1 MDLSS
6 IIWLVLLVVFLIV
19 EAACPIH
26 LVSLWFA
33 AGALVAAVASM
44 FGGPVWLQVGLF
56 LVVSVSLLAGL
67 WPFTKKFLQPGISP
81 TNVDANIG
89 TRCYVTA
96 RVDNLAAQGQI
107 KLNGLE
113 WTARST
119 TGESIP
125 EGTLVRVD
133 HVEGVKAF
141 VTPVQEESTV

>member
-1 MDLSS
+1 MNWFVFL
-6 IIWLVLLVVFLIV
+6 WLVLLIGFL
-19 EAACPIH
+19 AAETTTVTLI
-26 LVSLWFA
+26 SIWFA
-33 AGALVAAVASM
+33 FGSLGAMLTALL
-44 FGGPVWLQVGLF
+44 GGPVWLQVGLF